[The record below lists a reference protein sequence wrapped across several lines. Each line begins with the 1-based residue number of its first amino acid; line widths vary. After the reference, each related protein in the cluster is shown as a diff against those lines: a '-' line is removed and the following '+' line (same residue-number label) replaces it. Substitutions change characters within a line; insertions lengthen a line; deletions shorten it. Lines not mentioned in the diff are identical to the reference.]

1 MEQWLSIEDL
11 AARIEALWPAEEW
24 AEWIERIPE
33 GPRERHLAFALF
45 ALLDCAARPDPE
57 ADVIEGHIALVW
69 MVLERVALVWAGLTE
84 GEFTEIVRKAE
95 DRFRQTLLDR
105 IAVTAAINKIRI
117 PKESKGQPEDESSSR
132 SSPK

>member
-33 GPRERHLAFALF
+33 GPRERRLAFALF

-57 ADVIEGHIALVW
+57 ADVIEGHMAIVW
-69 MVLERVALVWAGLTE
+69 MVLEKLAFLWAGLTE
-84 GEFTEIVRKAE
+84 SEYAEIVRKAA
-95 DRFRQTLLDR
+95 DLFREALLDR
-105 IAVTAAINKIRI
+105 IAVATAINWI
-117 PKESKGQPEDESSSR
+117 PKESKGQPEDESSSE
-132 SSPK
+132 SSPR